1 MIKLI
6 AMPPEKIGYAILTVL
21 LLYIVV
27 ALSVGCTASRVSFSV
42 EDLKVP
48 NITGT
53 VPSVP

>member
-1 MIKLI
+1 
-6 AMPPEKIGYAILTVL
+6 MPPEKIGYAILTVL